1 MAGLPPALWL
11 SAFVLMPLKSCV
23 LFMNDL
29 LLYPCEYCSIVTIE
43 RSVCTSI
50 VRPRLLFCFGTAVVG
65 IGGRV
70 LAWDSWFCLML
81 LPRDSL
87 IGLAF
92 CMVMVWSSLSASR
105 MGWLMTEALSETRSA
120 GAAIG
125 PELVIFSLR
134 MLLYLTES
142 WRS

>member
-1 MAGLPPALWL
+1 
-11 SAFVLMPLKSCV
+11 
-23 LFMNDL
+23 
-29 LLYPCEYCSIVTIE
+29 
-43 RSVCTSI
+43 
-50 VRPRLLFCFGTAVVG
+50 
-65 IGGRV
+65 
-70 LAWDSWFCLML
+70 ML

-105 MGWLMTEALSETRSA
+105 IGWLMTEALSETRSA

-142 WRS
+142 WRSYELSRGKAAVESTFKSALFISLCMSSALLLFRGPNKFALDCSFYASISSRS